1 MRKVE
6 LGRASFSG
14 ETCGTCGK
22 PQPRNKGPRL
32 STWAW
37 LCMGLSCRSV
47 LLLLEPGSTKF
58 LRGAAP
64 TPLPQGARTG
74 VEHPGCC
81 CGRSPGH
88 KPLKIRSKASCP
100 CHEAAPE
107 GATICPPFPQGEAEG
122 GRARPRAGPAGGNV
136 AAPTG
141 TARPLSRPLPAR
153 INARSC
159 WTLRSVIGCLCEQRL
174 SLGP

>member
-1 MRKVE
+1 ME

-14 ETCGTCGK
+14 ETCGK
-22 PQPRNKGPRL
+22 PQAL
-32 STWAW
+32 H
-37 LCMGLSCRSV
+37 MGLALHGAELQKLFAAFKASQYKVS
-47 LLLLEPGSTKF
+47 EGGS
-58 LRGAAP
+58 P
-64 TPLPQGARTG
+64 YPLPQGARTG
-74 VEHPGCC
+74 VEHPGRC

-100 CHEAAPE
+100 CHEAALE

-141 TARPLSRPLPAR
+141 TARPRSRPLPAR